1 MHRIRIT
8 PEAEIDQLEQ
18 VSELITRCAQKALE
32 MENAPEHSFVDVT
45 IVDNETIR
53 TLNRENR
60 GKDAVTDVL
69 SFPMLEFYNGE
80 WPEDV
85 DMERDPGDDSL
96 FLGDM
101 ILNYDR
107 AVEQAKE
114 YGHSV
119 ERECGFL
126 TVHSMMHLL
135 GYDHERSEEERQ
147 LQRKQEEAVL
157 ESLVCAAIPISLKS
171 KWKNKENKHECKKEC
186 HHFHCRQAE
195 CRQID
200 TAQSAGRHKDCHCVQ

>member
-1 MHRIRIT
+1 MEHRIRIT
-8 PEAEIDQLEQ
+8 PEVAIADQDA
-18 VSELITRCAQKALE
+18 VSALIVRCAKAVFE
-32 MENAPEHSFVDVT
+32 TEGAPDGCFVDVT
-45 IVDNETIR
+45 IVDGDTIR
-53 TLNRENR
+53 EINRENR

-69 SFPMLEFYNGE
+69 SFPMLEFFDGE

-85 DMERDPGDDSL
+85 EEERNPEDGSL

-107 AVEQAKE
+107 AVSQAAE

-126 TVHSMMHLL
+126 TVQSMLHLL

-147 LQRKQEEAVL
+147 TQRRHEEAVL
-157 ESLVCAAIPISLKS
+157 APLGLIRDA
-171 KWKNKENKHECKKEC
+171 
-186 HHFHCRQAE
+186 
-195 CRQID
+195 D
-200 TAQSAGRHKDCHCVQ
+200 